1 MSVTSCCCIAVDWG
15 TTNRRAWALGP
26 DGAAMAE
33 RTDSTGLLAVQDGR
47 FADQLESFLAG
58 WIGSGPVIMS
68 GMVGSRLGWVETP
81 YVAAPAALSELAQGL
96 VKAGQV
102 AGCECWIVPG
112 VSMDSGAQPDVM
124 RGEECQILG
133 ALLTQQ
139 RSDAMFALPG
149 THSKW
154 ARVSGR
160 RLVEFRTYMTGE
172 LFHLLRQSG
181 TLAQLMTGDA
191 DDGEAFAR
199 GVLAMADD
207 AQLLNRLFSVRS
219 LALFGRLEGRALA
232 SYLSGLLIG
241 AELRGALAAWPDL
254 ARTGAIC
261 IGAPAM
267 LARYEACA
275 RLLGFQLEGIENKS
289 VLPAALFWI
298 ARQAR
303 LIP

>member
-1 MSVTSCCCIAVDWG
+1 
-15 TTNRRAWALGP
+15 
-26 DGAAMAE
+26 MAE
-33 RTDSTGLLAVQDGR
+33 RADSAGLLAVQDGR
-47 FADQLESFLAG
+47 FADRLQSFLEG
-58 WIGSGPVIMS
+58 WIGSGPTVPVVMS
-68 GMVGSRLGWVETP
+68 GMVGSRLGWVEAP
-81 YVAAPAALSELAQGL
+81 YVAAPAALSELAQRL

-102 AGCECWIVPG
+102 AGCDCWIVPG
-112 VSMDSGAQPDVM
+112 VSMDSGSQPDVM

-133 ALLTQQ
+133 ALLTRQQ
-139 RSDAMFALPG
+139 SDAMFVLPG

-160 RLVEFRTYMTGE
+160 RLVAFRTYMTGE
-172 LFHLLRQSG
+172 LFNLLRQSG
-181 TLAQLMTGDA
+181 TLAQLMTGD
-191 DDGEAFAR
+191 DEDGDAFAR

-219 LALFGRLEGRALA
+219 LALFGRLEGRVLA

-254 ARTGAIC
+254 VRTGAIC

-267 LARYEACA
+267 LARYQACA
-275 RLLGFQLEGIENKS
+275 GLLGFRLEEVENKM